1 MTADGATQ
9 PLLVVEHVGRTFHLE
24 GEEVHAVRD
33 ISLTINRGK
42 FVAIVGRSGSGKTT
56 LLNLMAGLDTPTS
69 GRVLF
74 DGRDL
79 ADMGEKEMTEL
90 RRHRIGI
97 VFQSFGLLP
106 LLSAFENVELPLRI
120 AGVGARRRTERAT
133 EVLDLV
139 GLLPRARHRPFELSG
154 GEQQRVAIAR
164 AVAMRP
170 SVILAD
176 EPTGE
181 LDSVN
186 AESIFGLF
194 KQMAGAEEMAII
206 TTTHDQ
212 TLLDMAEEVYEIGDG
227 LIIDRAVIA
236 RSDSAVAQPDEP
248 GAEMGEA
255 EPPARPTTPPGT
267 GIVDDSIFRR
277 PD

>member
-1 MTADGATQ
+1 LTTNGATQ
-9 PLLVVEHVGRTFHLE
+9 PLLVADHVSRTFHLE

-33 ISLTINRGK
+33 ISLTINRGR

-56 LLNLMAGLDTPTS
+56 LLNLLAGLDTPTS
-69 GRVLF
+69 GQVRF
-74 DGRDL
+74 EGRDVSE
-79 ADMGEKEMTEL
+79 MGEKEMTEL

-120 AGVGARRRTERAT
+120 AGVGARIRNERAE

-139 GLLPRARHRPFELSG
+139 GLLPRSRHRPFELSG

-181 LDSVN
+181 LDSAN

-194 KQMAGAEEMAII
+194 SEMAGAEEMAII

-212 TLLDMAEEVYEIGDG
+212 TLLDMAQEVYEIGDG
-227 LIIDRAVIA
+227 LIIESGAAPSAGSEERADAPQVTRA
-236 RSDSAVAQPDEP
+236 PETADESP
-248 GAEMGEA
+248 TQTSG
-255 EPPARPTTPPGT
+255 PA
-267 GIVDDSIFRR
+267 DDSIFRR

>member
-1 MTADGATQ
+1 
-9 PLLVVEHVGRTFHLE
+9 VSRTFHLE

-33 ISLTINRGK
+33 ISLTINRGR

-56 LLNLMAGLDTPTS
+56 LLNLLAGLDTPTS
-69 GRVLF
+69 GQVRFEGRVVSE
-74 DGRDL
+74 
-79 ADMGEKEMTEL
+79 MGEKEMTEL

-120 AGVGARRRTERAT
+120 AGVGARIRNERAE

-139 GLLPRARHRPFELSG
+139 GLLPRARHRPYELSG

-181 LDSVN
+181 LDSAN

-194 KQMAGAEEMAII
+194 SEMAGAEEMAII

-212 TLLDMAEEVYEIGDG
+212 TLLDMAQEVYEIGDG
-227 LIIDRAVIA
+227 LIIERGAAPSMESEKRPDSPRAVDRQA
-236 RSDSAVAQPDEP
+236 SPADSVSPQSS
-248 GAEMGEA
+248 G
-255 EPPARPTTPPGT
+255 PAG
-267 GIVDDSIFRR
+267 DSIFRR
-277 PD
+277 PE

>member
-1 MTADGATQ
+1 MTTNGATQ
-9 PLLVVEHVGRTFHLE
+9 PLLVADHVSRTFHLE

-33 ISLTINRGK
+33 ISLTINRGR

-56 LLNLMAGLDTPTS
+56 LLNLLAGLDTPTS
-69 GRVLF
+69 GQVRF
-74 DGRDL
+74 EGRGVSE
-79 ADMGEKEMTEL
+79 MGEKEMTEL

-120 AGVGARRRTERAT
+120 AGVGARIRNERAE

-164 AVAMRP
+164 AVVMRP

-181 LDSVN
+181 LDSAN

-194 KQMAGAEEMAII
+194 SEMAGAEEMAII

-212 TLLDMAEEVYEIGDG
+212 TLLDMAQEVYEMGDG
-227 LIIDRAVIA
+227 LIIESGGVSSTGSEERP
-236 RSDSAVAQPDEP
+236 DSPQ
-248 GAEMGEA
+248 EA
-255 EPPARPTTPPGT
+255 GPPATADESPPQSSGPT
-267 GIVDDSIFRR
+267 DNSIFRR
-277 PD
+277 PE

>member
-1 MTADGATQ
+1 MTTNGATQ
-9 PLLVVEHVGRTFHLE
+9 PLLVADHVSRTFYLE

-33 ISLTINRGK
+33 ISLTINSGR

-56 LLNLMAGLDTPTS
+56 LLNLLAGLDTPTN
-69 GRVLF
+69 GQVRF
-74 DGRDL
+74 EGRDVSE
-79 ADMGEKEMTEL
+79 MGEKEMTEL

-120 AGVGARRRTERAT
+120 AGVGARIRNERAE

-139 GLLPRARHRPFELSG
+139 GLLPRSRHRPFELSG

-181 LDSVN
+181 LDSAN

-194 KQMAGAEEMAII
+194 SEMAGAEEMAII

-212 TLLDMAEEVYEIGDG
+212 TLLDMAQEVYEIGDG
-227 LIIDRAVIA
+227 FIIESGAAPSMGVEERPDSTQAVNLPA
-236 RSDSAVAQPDEP
+236 TVDES
-248 GAEMGEA
+248 
-255 EPPARPTTPPGT
+255 PPQSSGP
-267 GIVDDSIFRR
+267 VDDSMFRR

>member
-1 MTADGATQ
+1 VTTNGGSQ
-9 PLLVVEHVGRTFHLE
+9 PLLVADHVSRTFHLE

-33 ISLTINRGK
+33 ISLTINRGR

-56 LLNLMAGLDTPTS
+56 LLNLLAGLDTPTS
-69 GRVLF
+69 GEVRF
-74 DGRDL
+74 EGRDVS
-79 ADMGEKEMTEL
+79 DMGEKEMTEL

-120 AGVGARRRTERAT
+120 AGVGARLRNERAE

-164 AVAMRP
+164 AVSMRP

-181 LDSVN
+181 LDSAN

-194 KQMAGAEEMAII
+194 SQMAGAEEMAIV

-212 TLLDMAEEVYEIGDG
+212 TLLDMAEEVHVIGDG
-227 LIIDRAVIA
+227 LLIENGTIDRPETRMEVL
-236 RSDSAVAQPDEP
+236 EP
-248 GAEMGEA
+248 EESPA
-255 EPPARPTTPPGT
+255 EPAEPSGSGP
-267 GIVDDSIFRR
+267 IDDSIFRR